1 MSMKKLILLF
11 ICIIASGTLTIH
23 AQQKDAGLWTSVTVE
38 HQVTRKISVSV
49 SEQLRMY
56 QNISDID
63 QFFTDLGAQY
73 ELSESFRVSLNYRL
87 SSTNQQSYF
96 MTRHRFYVD
105 LSYRYK
111 LKPLVIGLRQRV
123 QRQVEALN
131 SSENGKIPEWYS
143 RTRLSV
149 KLDLN
154 KKYSPYISSEIY
166 YVIDNLKEED
176 KVFDKI
182 RYEAGFDYK
191 FNRRHSLNPFYL
203 IQSDILEK
211 KTVDYIAGLGYT
223 YSF

>member
-1 MSMKKLILLF
+1 MLVCS
-11 ICIIASGTLTIH
+11 IAAVSITAN

-38 HQVTRKISVSV
+38 HQLTRKISASV

-56 QNISDID
+56 QNISDVD
-63 QFFTDLGAQY
+63 QFFTDFGVQY

-87 SSTNQQSYF
+87 SSTNQQTYF

-111 LKPLVIGLRQRV
+111 LKPLVVGIRQRV

-131 SSENGKIPEWYS
+131 SSENGSIPEWYS
-143 RTRLSV
+143 RTKLSL
-149 KLDLN
+149 KLDLD
-154 KKYSPYISSEIY
+154 KKYAPYISTEIY
-166 YVIDNLKEED
+166 YVIDNLNEED
-176 KVFDKI
+176 NVFDKI

-211 KTVDYIAGLGYT
+211 KTIDYVIGLGYT

>member
-1 MSMKKLILLF
+1 MKKLILILA
-11 ICIIASGTLTIH
+11 CSIAASAFTVN

-38 HQVTRKISVSV
+38 HQVTRKMSVSV

-56 QNISDID
+56 QNISDIN

-87 SSTNQQSYF
+87 SSTNEQTYF
-96 MTRHRFYVD
+96 KTRHRFYVD

-111 LKPLVIGLRQRV
+111 LKPLVLGLRQRV
-123 QRQVEALN
+123 QRQVEALK
-131 SSENGKIPEWYS
+131 SSENGDVPEWYS
-143 RTRLSV
+143 RTKFSV
-149 KLDLN
+149 KLDLD
-154 KKYSPYISSEIY
+154 KKYAPYLSSEIY
-166 YVIDNLKEED
+166 YVIDNLNEED
-176 KVFDKI
+176 NVFDKI
-182 RYEAGFDYK
+182 RYEAGLDYK
-191 FNRRHSLNPFYL
+191 FNRRNSLNIFYL